1 MIKLFRKTR
10 KQLADDNKPIKY
22 MRYAIG
28 EIVLVVIGILIALS
42 INNWNE
48 YQKTIKNE
56 EEILMSLQK
65 EIIDIIDR
73 LGEVKIKNGVYTNA
87 ASQVI
92 HRLKENADS
101 ISSKEIGMAFN
112 YMSQIIDSP
121 VLDAIVASNSNVLV
135 KRKGLIADLRSL
147 KNSYIVIGKSQ
158 YYLDELWNSKI
169 TEFFIRCG
177 LSWDESSLYSYSVSI
192 DDIEQ
197 ECYSKKQF
205 IALIYIKNDLH
216 NFLVN
221 YRNES
226 LEKSKEV
233 LKILKIKMN

>member
-1 MIKLFRKTR
+1 MIKFFRKTR